1 MDVRFITDGVAKT
14 FGAADIPALLE
25 RDDGYVWVDI
35 PSCDAD
41 AVRVLNEVFRFHPLA
56 VQACTERSIVQK
68 FRPYADNLFLILHS
82 PEPEGVGQVHLLEL
96 DVFIGHRFLVTV
108 HGPLGEGVPLDVAL
122 RETRAA
128 LDRIESGRLAPASPA
143 ELTHVIV
150 SGIASRMEDVVSQLA
165 LRVAA
170 LERKVMKEEYRDPE
184 PMLEELFRVR
194 HELLAVR
201 TMAAG
206 SREVAAR
213 MAAISRYLP
222 EEGRMF
228 VEDLVDRFDRVRGL
242 CEGEQDFLQGVVDF
256 YQSKT
261 TTKMNV
267 AMERLALIAAVL
279 LPVSAVAGI
288 YGMNIIV
295 NDSSKP
301 VQIAAVLGTMAL
313 VAGVMLRWARKH
325 GWW

>member
-1 MDVRFITDGVAKT
+1 MDVRFIAGGVAKA
-14 FGAADIPALLE
+14 FDPGDIPALLA
-25 RDDGYVWVDI
+25 RDDGFLWVDI
-35 PSCDAD
+35 PICDAD
-41 AVRVLNEVFRFHPLA
+41 AMRVLGEVFRFHPLA
-56 VQACTERSIVQK
+56 VQACHERSIVQK
-68 FRPYADNLFLILHS
+68 LRPYPDNLFIILHA

-96 DVFIGHRFLVTV
+96 DLFVGLDYLVTV
-108 HGPLGEGVPLDVAL
+108 HGPLGEGVPIDAAL
-122 RETRAA
+122 RETRGV
-128 LDRIESGRLAPASPA
+128 LERIEAGRLTPATPA
-143 ELTHVIV
+143 ELTHLIV
-150 SGIASRMEDVVSQLA
+150 SGIASRMEHVVSELA

-170 LERKVMKEEYRDPE
+170 LERKVMKEQYRDPE

-213 MAAISRYLP
+213 MASISRYLP
-222 EEGRMF
+222 EEGRIY

-295 NDSSKP
+295 NDQSQP
-301 VQIAAVLGTMAL
+301 VQIAVVLGSMGL
-313 VAGVMLRWARKH
+313 VAGIMLRWARRH